1 MHAKRRE
8 KNPGCQCI
16 PNYKRKKRSV
26 RTFSFLQTESFFSFF
41 PDSIVRRLCFAGMVV
56 YRGSFVGFARSF
68 DVVQLDIRD
77 GNELL
82 ERMVSEGGGVERW
95 KNAADRSPAGT
106 ISTERAPCE
115 NYYPWKS
122 NQVARNPSLFRAD
135 TLDVAGP

>member
-1 MHAKRRE
+1 
-8 KNPGCQCI
+8 
-16 PNYKRKKRSV
+16 
-26 RTFSFLQTESFFSFF
+26 
-41 PDSIVRRLCFAGMVV
+41 MVV

-115 NYYPWKS
+115 NYYPWKTIKL
-122 NQVARNPSLFRAD
+122 RETRPSLERTHWTWPARK
-135 TLDVAGP
+135 